1 MQDYLTIQG
10 SSVAS
15 KHAFSS
21 GQLTS
26 TYLCNRLKPSTF
38 EVLQIIKSTFRN
50 GILNTMDEAACHFG
64 MEWEDG
70 LVDMEESSDP
80 IYVTMPSP

>member
-10 SSVAS
+10 SSIAS

-21 GQLTS
+21 GRLTG
-26 TYLCNRLKPSTF
+26 TYLHNWLKPSMF
-38 EVLQIIKSTFRN
+38 EALQIIKSTFCN
-50 GILNTMDEAACHFG
+50 GILNTMDKAVCHFG

-80 IYVTMPSP
+80 I